1 MGRQLIGALIKEQYR
16 VDQRLGVGGF
26 AEVYLA
32 TDTKFGARKVAIKV
46 LLPEFSSHDEDIR
59 RFLDEA
65 KITGNIH
72 DPNRH
77 LIQVYE
83 FGHWDGLYCIVLEY
97 LEGRSLRLDMDRR
110 LRPLAYAE
118 ALDIAAQVCEGLA
131 AAHKNGVAH
140 RDLKPDNIFLC
151 PTPYG
156 TNVKILDLGIAKVV
170 DNRVVGELQ
179 HRSRV
184 GVVLGTPAYL
194 APEMFSGKAV
204 DYYLADIYSLG
215 VVLYEMIT
223 GETPFQGGS
232 LAYYVYAHAS
242 VEPMRPSE
250 VNPGIKLPDAVD
262 SLVMRCLAKQPASRF
277 RTPEE
282 LAGQIQAILSSETRS
297 NRRPSFIGH
306 ADTAQREDRP
316 SQRRAPAESIP
327 VTAGGPASASPLE
340 PQGRAAQP
348 AAPNGPAASPNVGD
362 ERAPSS
368 PMPGAPVHRL
378 HKSRSPGQDFPPNH
392 AGLPIA
398 AEPKLNASVPNLRAP
413 SSPDAGGGASGP
425 NIRAPAPA
433 TPAPPVPP
441 QPVQAEIARPTTE
454 PPASAPNETVL
465 GLGFRPGMHRAHPLE
480 LGGDATEQGTATP
493 PPAGDDKH
501 ESIPTPAPRRRLE
514 RVSEPVVTPAPVS
527 SRNPSPVQES
537 ESLRQV
543 FIGLMFSAALVSIF
557 TTGTLVLKI
566 VDTNWTHAT
575 KRPRPKTAFR
585 SLAPAPEESVST
597 PEAPTSPAPES
608 AAAKN

>member
-1 MGRQLIGALIKEQYR
+1 MDRNLVGSLIREQYR
-16 VDQRLGVGGF
+16 IDQRLGKGGF

-118 ALDIAAQVCEGLA
+118 ALDIAGQVCEGLA

-223 GETPFQGGS
+223 GETPFQGES

-250 VNPGIKLPDAVD
+250 VNTGIKLPDAVD
-262 SLVMRCLAKQPASRF
+262 GLVMRCLAKEPATRF

-282 LAGQIQAILSSETRS
+282 LAGQIQAILAGETRS
-297 NRRPSFIGH
+297 SRRPSFTGPT
-306 ADTAQREDRP
+306 DMAQQEGRP
-316 SQRRAPAESIP
+316 SQRRAPAESTP
-327 VTAGGPASASPLE
+327 VMAGGPASASPLE
-340 PQGRAAQP
+340 PSGRAAQP
-348 AAPNGPAASPNVGD
+348 V
-362 ERAPSS
+362 RAPSS
-368 PMPGAPVHRL
+368 PVPDAPVQRL
-378 HKSRSPGQDFPPNH
+378 QKSRSPGQDLPPNH
-392 AGLPIA
+392 TGLPIA
-398 AEPKLNASVPNLRAP
+398 VGAKLDILVPNLRAP
-413 SSPDAGGGASGP
+413 GSPAVSGGASGP
-425 NIRAPAPA
+425 NIRAAAPA
-433 TPAPPVPP
+433 AFAPPVPP
-441 QPVQAEIARPTTE
+441 QPVQAETAGPMTE

-480 LGGDATEQGTATP
+480 IEDDAPEQGTATAS
-493 PPAGDDKH
+493 PAGSDKQ
-501 ESIPTPAPRRRLE
+501 ESIPTPAPGRTLKPVRE
-514 RVSEPVVTPAPVS
+514 RAVAPAPVS
-527 SRNPSPVQES
+527 SRGQSPVQES

-566 VDTNWTHAT
+566 VDTNWMHAT
-575 KRPRPKTAFR
+575 KRPRPKAALR
-585 SLAPAPEESVST
+585 SVAPVFEESVAT
-597 PEAPTSPAPES
+597 PEAPTSPAPEG
-608 AAAKN
+608 AAVKN

>member
-1 MGRQLIGALIKEQYR
+1 MERKLVGSLIKEQYR
-16 VDQRLGVGGF
+16 VEHRLGKGGF

-46 LLPEFSSHDEDIR
+46 LLPEFSSHEEDIR

-83 FGHWDGLYCIVLEY
+83 FGCWDGLYCIVLEY

-156 TNVKILDLGIAKVV
+156 INVKVLDLGIAKVV

-179 HRSRV
+179 HRSRA

-204 DYYLADIYSLG
+204 DYYRADIYSLG

-223 GETPFQGGS
+223 GETPFQGES

-242 VEPMRPSE
+242 IEPMRPSE
-250 VNPGIKLPDAVD
+250 VNPGIKVPDAVD
-262 SLVMRCLAKQPASRF
+262 RLIMRCLAKQPESRF
-277 RTPEE
+277 HTPEE
-282 LAGQIQAILSSETRS
+282 LAGQIQAILAGETRS
-297 NRRPSFIGH
+297 NRRPPFIGH
-306 ADTAQREDRP
+306 ADTAQQE
-316 SQRRAPAESIP
+316 
-327 VTAGGPASASPLE
+327 
-340 PQGRAAQP
+340 GRAAPVVLPSPPPGRP
-348 AAPNGPAASPNVGD
+348 AGPVGPHEPARPILHQ
-362 ERAPSS
+362 ERGPSL
-368 PMPGAPVHRL
+368 PMLGVPVDRH
-378 HKSRSPGQDFPPNH
+378 HKSRSPEQNLPPVH
-392 AGLPIA
+392 ARLPVGA
-398 AEPKLNASVPNLRAP
+398 GPKLNAPIPSLRAP
-413 SSPDAGGGASGP
+413 SSPAAKRGASGP
-425 NIRAPAPA
+425 SVGAPDSL
-433 TPAPPVPP
+433 
-441 QPVQAEIARPTTE
+441 E
-454 PPASAPNETVL
+454 PPATRPVNPPLPTRDIAGPMPVSSAPSETVL
-465 GLGFRPGMHRAHPLE
+465 GLGFHPGLHRVQALE
-480 LGGDATEQGTATP
+480 RSTNAQVLGATLPVGSDKQERALTPATNHSE
-493 PPAGDDKH
+493 PAVT
-501 ESIPTPAPRRRLE
+501 IPTPIVPPN
-514 RVSEPVVTPAPVS
+514 SPHVVP
-527 SRNPSPVQES
+527 ES

-543 FIGLMFSAALVSIF
+543 FAGFMLMAACISIF

-566 VDTNWTHAT
+566 VDTSWMQAA
-575 KRPRPKTAFR
+575 KRSRPKATFR
-585 SLAPAPEESVST
+585 PVTPAPERAIST
-597 PEAPTSPAPES
+597 PDVPPALASPEPEGP
-608 AAAKN
+608 AAKN